1 MKILK
6 IEPDKGPITINV
18 ENTLACLQGQ
28 VGGYIETVRFSP
40 SVVIICDEEGK
51 LKGKPY
57 NFRLNGDD
65 IVGVV
70 LVAGVRGEEFCDLGE
85 ADVQWFRAWLPHLR
99 WGDGR

>member
-1 MKILK
+1 MRVLK
-6 IEPDKGPITINV
+6 IEPDKAPIVINIDSSLV
-18 ENTLACLQGQ
+18 SLQGQ
-28 VGGYIETVRFSP
+28 VGGYIEMVSFSE

-57 NFRLNGDD
+57 NFRYRGDD

-70 LVAGVRGEEFCDLGE
+70 LVAGVKGEDLCDLT
-85 ADVQWFRAWLPHLR
+85 DTDIQWWRNWMPHLR